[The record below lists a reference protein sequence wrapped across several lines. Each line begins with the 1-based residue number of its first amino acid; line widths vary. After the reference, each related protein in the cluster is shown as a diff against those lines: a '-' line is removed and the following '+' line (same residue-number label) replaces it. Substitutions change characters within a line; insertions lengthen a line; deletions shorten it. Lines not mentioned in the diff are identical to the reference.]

1 MGAAGEQRNQNH
13 QIGQREQPL
22 VRLCACGL
30 SCAREKTQVTPAR
43 EIVQV
48 LRADSRQAGNF
59 RFGKDFLA
67 RLYGNHLM
75 ASLILRSAAGLSLCE
90 MLSAG

>member
-1 MGAAGEQRNQNH
+1 VGAAGKQRNQNH

-22 VRLCACGL
+22 IRLCACGF
-30 SCAREKTQVTPAR
+30 SRAGKKTQVTPAG

-48 LRADSRQAGNF
+48 LRANARQTGNF
-59 RFGKDFLA
+59 RFCKYFLA

-75 ASLILRSAAGLSLCE
+75 ASLILRSAARLLT
-90 MLSAG
+90 L